1 MDWQTMV
8 RSIDANTAQ
17 AFVRAARH
25 VIDALLIEAG
35 RVRATQ
41 TPGPRDYND
50 AAALPR
56 ETPPG
61 GWLSHDELRET
72 ARQMAEA
79 TAAEKWTDGLLCALK
94 GLALIGGVL

>member
-1 MDWQTMV
+1 MDWQTMIQN
-8 RSIDANTAQ
+8 IDANTAQ

-41 TPGPRDYND
+41 TPAPREYNN
-50 AAALPR
+50 AATLPR
-56 ETPPG
+56 ETPAG

-72 ARQMAEA
+72 ARQMTEA
-79 TAAEKWTDGLLCALK
+79 IAAEKWAEGLLCALRT
-94 GLALIGGVL
+94 LALMGGVL